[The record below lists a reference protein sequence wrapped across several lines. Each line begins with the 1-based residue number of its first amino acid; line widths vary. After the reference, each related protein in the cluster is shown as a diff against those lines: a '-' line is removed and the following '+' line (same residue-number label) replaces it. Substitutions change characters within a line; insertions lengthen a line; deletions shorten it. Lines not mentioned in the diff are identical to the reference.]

1 MMKNL
6 TPRSIAALA
15 VVAVSFFLM
24 VCIAQ
29 FGAGE
34 FANVR
39 HAADEAPPKIALMSA
54 WLVQTIGAGVWA
66 LILLPLA
73 WGVVCYFQ
81 EKTPDLLLRLA
92 GTVVLAASISTIVGL
107 RQGGLWAGHLG
118 NAIAGALGGLS
129 ASLGA
134 FGTVLAWLLAL
145 ALFGVSLAFASDWA
159 FHDLRRAGRAGT
171 ETTPVLAVEPPAAEL
186 LLDPAQAE
194 PRAFVQET
202 PRAAVAA
209 AEMAGIVRAT
219 PDAAEAPAGWS
230 ASEEE
235 DGRTVIAAPT
245 GYRGVEFLPASDE
258 LAIPEERPRAARA
271 RPAAVAETQS
281 AEIEMHPAAAA
292 APEPWF
298 EDDQFHDDQL
308 VTTSDAAFFLE
319 ETGDDTAEW
328 ETQDIGDITRADAEA
343 PALEEAVEEVVEEA
357 VEEAE
362 VEEAVQVLFEAVTAP
377 PAAAPVAAE
386 PASGIGLP
394 ADSPYFDDVF
404 AVDAGW
410 PYATESSAAAN
421 DGGTDGGS
429 AAADMA
435 TVLSAAPAQP
445 AAAPPAVAAA
455 EAPSVPEPEEEIV
468 AFDDDVIV
476 SRLPA
481 EAFDE
486 LLAPAEEPSEE
497 AAPGASSEP
506 VSEPLSAGIAFA
518 PGIAA
523 EVAPAAEPVSEPVA
537 AAAPV
542 YEPVYVAPPLSMER
556 TPQLPLFA
564 QAAPAAE
571 SSSGAAVATLPVLD
585 LARLHTMELDPL
597 FHDAVNAILERG
609 RASAV
614 VLQRQ
619 LGIGYARGIRIL
631 DQMTTAGLVGPDTPT
646 GSREI
651 RLTRDAWQAHTSS

>member
-1 MMKNL
+1 MMRNL
-6 TPRSIAALA
+6 TPRSVAALA

-29 FGAGE
+29 FGAAE
-34 FANVR
+34 FSAVQ
-39 HAADEAPPKIALMSA
+39 HATKPGLGASLSG

-66 LILLPLA
+66 LVLLPLV

-81 EKTPDLLLRLA
+81 EKTPDLILRLA
-92 GTVVLAASISTIVGL
+92 GTVVLAVAISTIAGL
-107 RQGGLWAGHLG
+107 CKSGLWAGHLG
-118 NAIAGALGGLS
+118 IAVAGALGGLS
-129 ASLGA
+129 SSLGG
-134 FGTVLAWLLAL
+134 FGTALAWLVAL
-145 ALFGVSLAFASDWA
+145 ALLATSLLFATDWG
-159 FHDLRRAGRAGT
+159 FHELRRAGRTSNEPA
-171 ETTPVLAVEPPAAEL
+171 PAIAVEPASAEL
-186 LLDPAQAE
+186 LLDPAEAE
-194 PRAFVQET
+194 PRAFVHET

-209 AEMAGIVRAT
+209 AEMAETVRST

-230 ASEEE
+230 ASEEQ

-245 GYRGVEFLPASDE
+245 GYRGVEFLPTSDE
-258 LAIPEERPRAARA
+258 LAIPDDHPRPRAVF
-271 RPAAVAETQS
+271 AATEETES
-281 AEIEMHPAAAA
+281 VEVDLHPAAAA

-319 ETGDDTAEW
+319 EASDDTAEW
-328 ETQDIGDITRADAEA
+328 ETQDIGDVTRADAEA
-343 PALEEAVEEVVEEA
+343 PVVEAPVVEE
-357 VEEAE
+357 E
-362 VEEAVQVLFEAVTAP
+362 VEEAVQVLFEAVTA
-377 PAAAPVAAE
+377 APVAEPADAA

-394 ADSPYFDDVF
+394 ADSPFFDEVF

-410 PYATESSAAAN
+410 PYAGDGATTSE
-421 DGGTDGGS
+421 GGTDGGS

-435 TVLSAAPAQP
+435 SVLAAAPAEP
-445 AAAPPAVAAA
+445 AAPAVAVPEEPRVEEPA
-455 EAPSVPEPEEEIV
+455 EAFV
-468 AFDDDVIV
+468 AFDDDVVV

-481 EAFDE
+481 EAFDD
-486 LLAPAEEPSEE
+486 LLAPSVEASEEPSE
-497 AAPGASSEP
+497 
-506 VSEPLSAGIAFA
+506 
-518 PGIAA
+518 
-523 EVAPAAEPVSEPVA
+523 EPVSEPVA
-537 AAAPV
+537 EQPASGIAIAPEVAAELPPAAEPAPV
-542 YEPVYVAPPLSMER
+542 SEPVVVAPPVYQPVFVAPPLSMEPA
-556 TPQLPLFA
+556 PQLPLFA
-564 QAAPAAE
+564 EASSASADQE
-571 SSSGAAVATLPVLD
+571 SSAAAVATLPELD

-651 RLTRDAWQAHTSS
+651 RVTRDAWREHAGS